1 MFYQGHTNH
10 NIWYVIENL
19 SSHTLIEFCT
29 VVRFTCG
36 LSENILSSFDS
47 HTGRVK
53 NYGRSHSEQGNG
65 KCSAYS
71 AVHWYQTCNS
81 KNNPDICNDD
91 EGDPWIIEDEHKD
104 DSDDDN
110 DVKALMT
117 RTHRLRSGRNNL
129 TVTHSATRSLLW
141 QRTAW
146 LKKTCHWLLTH
157 SPVVVFSFW
166 DHLMF

>member
-81 KNNPDICNDD
+81 KNNLQWWGGGPLDHRRWTQGWSGGWQCGGADD
-91 EGDPWIIEDEHKD
+91 KD
-104 DSDDDN
+104 SPTEEWQEQLDRDSLGHSLTFVTADSLAEKN
-110 DVKALMT
+110 LPLASHSFT
-117 RTHRLRSGRNNL
+117 RCR
-129 TVTHSATRSLLW
+129 
-141 QRTAW
+141 
-146 LKKTCHWLLTH
+146 
-157 SPVVVFSFW
+157 F
-166 DHLMF
+166 